1 MFILLKFYFLTFYL
15 VMRERE
21 RERERERK
29 GEIDLLFHLFMHSL
43 GDSCFALT
51 KDRTHNLYIWG
62 QCSNQ
67 LPSHPARAVLN
78 FVTVTIRV
86 SFSQAFS

>member
-29 GEIDLLFHLFMHSL
+29 GEIALLFHLFMHSL
-43 GDSCFALT
+43 VDFVHALSR
-51 KDRTHNLYIWG
+51 D
-62 QCSNQ
+62 
-67 LPSHPARAVLN
+67 
-78 FVTVTIRV
+78 
-86 SFSQAFS
+86 